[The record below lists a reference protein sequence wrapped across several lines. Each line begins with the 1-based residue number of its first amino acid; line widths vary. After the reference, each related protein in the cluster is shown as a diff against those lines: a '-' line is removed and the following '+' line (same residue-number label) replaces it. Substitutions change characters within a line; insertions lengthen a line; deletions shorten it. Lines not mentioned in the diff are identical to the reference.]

1 MPPGGGTEGDHVN
14 LATIVEPHPES
25 AVALVVDD
33 EPITFGALRAMVAN
47 ARGGLVDL
55 GVRPGDRVA
64 VASGNDLVFV
74 VAHLATMG
82 VGAVTVPLNPSAP
95 SAALIHE
102 IRVTGA
108 TVLVA
113 GAAVAEAAMACR
125 DCGDLR
131 EVVIGGSPEWDALL
145 AGPAVPIVD
154 RDAGD
159 LAVLLFTSGTAGAPR
174 PAMLTHGNL
183 SANLDQ
189 VWSLERRR
197 PRPGDVSLGV
207 LPLFHVFGLN
217 VVLHLGLRSGTAVV
231 LCRRFDPEET
241 AELVGRH
248 GVTHIAG
255 APAMWA
261 AWLRSVEVD
270 DAAFASVR
278 VATSGAAKLPLDV
291 AEGCLVRF
299 GLDIAEGYG
308 LTETSPVVTS
318 STDVESPAGSVGVP
332 LAGIEF
338 RIVDSDGEPALQHD
352 PGEIWVR
359 GPNVFVGYWNDP
371 EATARALTPDG
382 WLRTGDL
389 AVVDEDGNIFL
400 VDRAKEL
407 IIVSGFNVFPAEVED
422 VLIEHP
428 SVEAA
433 AVVGVPDDATGE
445 AVKAWVVPSFGGEV
459 DPVELREYCLD
470 HVARYKC
477 PTEFAIVDE
486 LPVGTTGKVL
496 RRVLR

>member
-1 MPPGGGTEGDHVN
+1 MN
-14 LATIVEPHPES
+14 LATIVESHPQS
-25 AVALVVDD
+25 VVALVVDD
-33 EPITFGALRAMVAN
+33 ERVTFGELRSMVAG
-47 ARGGLVDL
+47 ARGGLVAL

-64 VASGNDLVFV
+64 VVSGNDLVFV
-74 VAHLATMG
+74 VAHLAAIG
-82 VGAVTVPLNPSAP
+82 VGAVTVPLNPLAP
-95 SAALIHE
+95 TPALAHE
-102 IRVTGA
+102 IEVTGA
-108 TVLVA
+108 SVLLG

-125 DCGDLR
+125 GCDDLR

-145 AGPAVPIVD
+145 ASAPAPIVE
-154 RDAGD
+154 RDADD

-197 PRPGDVSLGV
+197 LRPGDVSLGV

-217 VVLHLGLRSGTAVV
+217 VVLHLGLRSGTTVV
-231 LCRRFDPEET
+231 LCDRFDPVET
-241 AELVGRH
+241 AELIVRH
-248 GVTHIAG
+248 GVTHVAG
-255 APAMWA
+255 APAMWTG
-261 AWLRSVEVD
+261 WLRSGDVADE
-270 DAAFASVR
+270 AFSSVR
-278 VATSGAAKLPLDV
+278 MATSGAAKLPIEV
-291 AEGCLVRF
+291 AEGFLSRF

-332 LAGIEF
+332 LAGIEV
-338 RIVDSDGEPALQHD
+338 RIVDADGEPALQHD

-428 SVEAA
+428 AVEAA

-445 AVKAWVVPSFGGEV
+445 AVKAWVVPSIGAVV
-459 DPVELREYCLD
+459 DAVELREFCRD
-470 HVARYKC
+470 HLARYKC
-477 PTEFAIVDE
+477 PTEFAVVDE
-486 LPVGTTGKVL
+486 LPVGMTGKVL